1 MEKLGHNDERQVKS
15 LKDFLLPGWNE
26 VLLFFVISLVII
38 LFINASVIWE
48 VLNEY
53 SGINV
58 VESSGAIR
66 TQFDSFYE
74 EYFASK
80 FLARVAVFVFWG
92 MVGSVTYM
100 LVWAI
105 WHFYLRIK
113 EDIDESEYEN
123 NKKSS
128 GFWQSRISQHLLVFF
143 STTAGILYLLVA
155 FYLYPTIFALS
166 KLTLYHLGD
175 LLYYQ
180 YIITAVL
187 ISMIY
192 LYIFTR
198 LWRAIKYVDELYFVG
213 LDE

>member
-15 LKDFLLPGWNE
+15 IKDFLLPSWNE
-26 VLLFFVISLVII
+26 VLLYFVLSLVFM
-38 LFINASVIWE
+38 LAINASVVWKL
-48 VLNEY
+48 LNDY

-58 VESSGAIR
+58 VESSSALRI
-66 TQFDSFYE
+66 QFDSFYE

-92 MVGSVTYM
+92 MVGSITYM
-100 LVWAI
+100 MVWAI

-113 EDIDESEYEN
+113 EDIDESKYET

-128 GFWQSRISQHLLVFF
+128 SFWQSRLSQHLLVFF
-143 STTAGILYLLVA
+143 STTAGILYFLIA
-155 FYLYPTIFALS
+155 FYLYPTIIALS
-166 KLTLYHLGD
+166 KLTLYNLSEP
-175 LLYYQ
+175 LYYQ
-180 YIITAVL
+180 YIVIAVL
-187 ISMIY
+187 ISVLYI
-192 LYIFTR
+192 YIFTR

>member
-1 MEKLGHNDERQVKS
+1 MDKLGHNDEKQVKS
-15 LKDFLLPGWNE
+15 IKGFLMPGWNE
-26 VLLFFVISLVII
+26 VILFFVFSLAFI
-38 LFINASVIWE
+38 LLINASVIWE
-48 VLNEY
+48 VLNNY

-58 VESSGAIR
+58 TESSGAIR
-66 TQFDSFYE
+66 IQFDTFYE

-113 EDIDESEYEN
+113 EDIDESKYEN

-128 GFWQSRISQHLLVFF
+128 SFWQSRMSQHMLVFF

-155 FYLYPTIFALS
+155 FYLYPTVFALS
-166 KLTLYHLGD
+166 KLTLYNLSD
-175 LLYYQ
+175 FLYYQ
-180 YIITAVL
+180 YIILAIL

-192 LYIFTR
+192 LYLLTR